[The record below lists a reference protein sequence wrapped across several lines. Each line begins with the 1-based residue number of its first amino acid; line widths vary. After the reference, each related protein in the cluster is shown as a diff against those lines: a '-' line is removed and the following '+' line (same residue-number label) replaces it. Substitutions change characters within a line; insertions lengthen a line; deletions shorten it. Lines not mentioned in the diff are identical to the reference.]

1 MKLRECPWWPRFWRP
16 DITTEQV
23 SNDGIF
29 ETCEL
34 LKRDLIIEVDYSGR
48 TVVGRIE
55 DSLNAPNL
63 ERVRNF
69 LLDYCDEPMEKIEDL
84 DVTPD
89 QFKRR

>member
-1 MKLRECPWWPRFWRP
+1 MTRYYNRTGQQRW
-16 DITTEQV
+16 D
-23 SNDGIF
+23 F

-89 QFKRR
+89 QFKRRSRRR